1 MAKAKQ
7 IAGVDCDAASVV
19 AIRLVVIT
27 RLAELSA
34 LRGKALAWSDPEGVH
49 DMRVASRRL
58 RSALR
63 DFMPYLRKRRISASL
78 QRIRAMADA
87 LGKVRDQDVAI
98 IALEKLAAKAPLEVS
113 PGIQMLADSRRTRRD
128 EARAELNAILDQD
141 HLVQLRS
148 DFLTDFE
155 AAITPPQGRGRLRQ
169 GANLAGNVSYR
180 DVARATILER
190 LKEFEKLSDSLY
202 HPLKAK
208 PLHKMRIAAKRLRYA
223 LELFD
228 QCWGQPILFFAKKV
242 AALQSSLGELH
253 DCDVWIV
260 DFGDNLAK
268 PAKQT
273 VVGAVATPPEVA
285 SVWLLAHF
293 VRLRT
298 KHFRTALTR
307 WREWDA
313 NDFSGQLR
321 KLVQIDSSVQVAT
334 TSKAAIAATQA
345 TGLAQTPDA

>member
-7 IAGVDCDAASVV
+7 IAGIDCDAASVA

-34 LRGKALAWSDPEGVH
+34 LREKALAWSDPEGVH

-58 RSALR
+58 RTALR

-78 QRIRAMADA
+78 QRIKAMADA

-98 IALEKLAAKAPLEVS
+98 IALEKLAAKALPEVS
-113 PGIQMLADSRRTRRD
+113 PGIQMLADGRRTRRD

-141 HLVQLRS
+141 RVVQLRS
-148 DFLTDFE
+148 DFLTGFE
-155 AAITPPQGRGRLRQ
+155 AALTPPQGRGRPRQ
-169 GANLAGNVSYR
+169 SANLAGNVSYR
-180 DVARATILER
+180 DVARATILDR

-202 HPLKAK
+202 HPLKAN

-260 DFGDNLAK
+260 DFGDNLAR

-273 VVGAVATPPEVA
+273 VVGATEHEAA
-285 SVWLLAHF
+285 SVWLLGYF

-298 KHFRTALTR
+298 KHFRNALKR

-321 KLVQIDSSVQVAT
+321 KIVQMDSSVHAVT
-334 TSKAAIAATQA
+334 TSQAAIASTQA
-345 TGLAQTPDA
+345 TGLAPAQDA